1 MTTENP
7 TTGPVDRTEAARL
20 LAEAEGRPPVSS
32 TRDARV
38 FAWFAA
44 VIAVVMGLG
53 TIAVMFSDWAM
64 VPYVL
69 LLFAVIFWQRRA
81 ISASPRGSGRTY
93 LWGVAGS
100 GVMVLVVVTGLHVIR
115 TTIGLTPWWYLL
127 GVVLVAVPGLVA
139 AARIA
144 RRGTVRR
151 GTVRRGDER

>member
-1 MTTENP
+1 MNTENP
-7 TTGPVDRTEAARL
+7 TSGTVDRTEAARL

-38 FAWFAA
+38 YAWFAA
-44 VIAVVMGLG
+44 VISVLMGFG
-53 TIAVMFSDWAM
+53 TIAIMFSNWVM

-81 ISASPRGSGRTY
+81 IGASPRGSSRTY

-115 TTIGLTPWWYLL
+115 TTIGLTAWWYLL
-127 GVVLVAVPGLVA
+127 GAVLVAVPGLVA
-139 AARIA
+139 AGLIA
-144 RRGTVRR
+144 RRGTR
-151 GTVRRGDER
+151 

>member
-7 TTGPVDRTEAARL
+7 TTGAVDRTEAARL
-20 LAEAEGRPPVSS
+20 LAEVEGRPPVSS

-44 VIAVVMGLG
+44 VIAVVMGAG
-53 TIAVMFSDWAM
+53 TIAIMFSNWAM
-64 VPYVL
+64 VPYVG
-69 LLFAVIFWQRRA
+69 LLFAVIFWQRRS
-81 ISASPRGSGRTY
+81 IGASPRGSARTY

-100 GVMVLVVVTGLHVIR
+100 GAMVLVVVTGLHVIR

-127 GVVLVAVPGLVA
+127 GAVLVAVPGLVA

-144 RRGTVRR
+144 GRGVSR
-151 GTVRRGDER
+151 